1 MKIRNGFVSN
11 SSSSSFVV
19 IGRDKKDF
27 LNELPEELYENVRN
41 MFGNFMPTLTL
52 PFKEGQL
59 EFGWPF
65 ERFYDIK
72 DRINFV
78 VALFMDVEGE
88 NHWKFKNMFD
98 EVIRKHFLPHQET
111 NRYLSI
117 RYDYN
122 YYHWDSISEDQSYID
137 HQSTIGEG
145 CNTELFE
152 NEKNL
157 EDFIFN
163 EGSFIQCGND
173 NEDATDE
180 WYEAKELKQKGLHR
194 HLDVGKKYSF
204 TECKLYYKF
213 SPKAYLIIEPIEEE
227 EGCYRLMV
235 YDGDEKTEITADRS
249 WWCEDEA
256 YSCFNGI
263 EEIKE

>member
-1 MKIRNGFVSN
+1 MKIRKGFVSN

-19 IGRDKKDF
+19 IGRNKEDF
-27 LNELPEELYENVRN
+27 LNELPKGLWDDVKN
-41 MFGNFMPTLTL
+41 MWGDFIPTMTL

-59 EFGWPF
+59 EFGWEW
-65 ERFYDIK
+65 ERYETIK

-78 VALFMDVEGE
+78 VALLMDVEGE
-88 NHWKFKNMFD
+88 NHWKFKNMFE
-98 EVIRKHFLPHQET
+98 EVIRKHFLPDKEAG
-111 NRYLSI
+111 RYLAI
-117 RYDYN
+117 RFDYN
-122 YYHWDSISEDQSYID
+122 YYHWDSISGDQSYID
-137 HQSTIGEG
+137 HQSTIREG
-145 CNTELFE
+145 CNIELFE

-180 WYEAKELKQKGLHR
+180 WYEARELKQEGLGK

-204 TECKLYYKF
+204 AECRLNYKF
-213 SPKAYLIIEPIEEE
+213 SPQAYLIIEPIEEE
-227 EGCYRLMV
+227 EGFYRLMV
-235 YDGDEKTEITADRS
+235 YDGDEKTEITADHP

-256 YSCFNGI
+256 YSCFNGVK
-263 EEIKE
+263 EIKE

>member
-1 MKIRNGFVSN
+1 MKFRNGFVSN

-19 IGRDKKDF
+19 IGRNKEDF
-27 LNELPEELYENVRN
+27 INELPDRLWENVRN
-41 MFGNFMPTLTL
+41 MWGNLQPTLTL

-72 DRINFV
+72 DRINFA

-88 NHWKFKNMFD
+88 NHWKFKNMFE
-98 EVIRKHFLPHQET
+98 EVIRKHFNEGAGH
-111 NRYLSI
+111 YLTI

-137 HQSTIGEG
+137 HQSTIREG
-145 CNTELFE
+145 DNTELFE
-152 NEKNL
+152 NEQNL
-157 EDFIFN
+157 EDFLFN
-163 EGSFIQCGND
+163 SKSFIQCGND

-180 WYEAKELKQKGLHR
+180 WYEARELKQKGLHR
-194 HLDVGKKYSF
+194 YLDVGTKYSF
-204 TECKLYYKF
+204 DECRLNYKF
-213 SPKAYLIIEPIEEE
+213 SPKAYLIMEPIEEE

-235 YDGDEKTEITADRS
+235 YDGDEKTEITADHP

-256 YSCFNGI
+256 YSCFNGVK
-263 EEIKE
+263 EIKE

>member
-1 MKIRNGFVSN
+1 MKFRNGFVSN

-27 LNELPEELYENVRN
+27 IEKLPEELYENVRN
-41 MFGNFMPTLTL
+41 RFDDFRPTMIIPL
-52 PFKEGQL
+52 KYGQL
-59 EFGWPF
+59 EFGWEW
-65 ERFYDIK
+65 ERYKRIQ

-78 VALFMDVEGE
+78 VALFIHVQGE
-88 NHWKFKNMFD
+88 NHWKFKNMF
-98 EVIRKHFLPHQET
+98 ERVIRKHYMPEDGD
-111 NRYLSI
+111 NKYLSI

-122 YYHWDSISEDQSYID
+122 YYYWDSISEDQSYID

-152 NEKNL
+152 SEQNL

-163 EGSFIQCGND
+163 GKSFIQCGND

-194 HLDVGKKYSF
+194 CLDIGKKYSF
-204 TECKLYYKF
+204 AECRLKYKF

-227 EGCYRLMV
+227 EGLYRLMV
-235 YDGDEKTEITADRS
+235 YDGDEKTEIIADRP

-256 YSCFNGI
+256 YNCFNGI
-263 EEIKE
+263 KEIEE